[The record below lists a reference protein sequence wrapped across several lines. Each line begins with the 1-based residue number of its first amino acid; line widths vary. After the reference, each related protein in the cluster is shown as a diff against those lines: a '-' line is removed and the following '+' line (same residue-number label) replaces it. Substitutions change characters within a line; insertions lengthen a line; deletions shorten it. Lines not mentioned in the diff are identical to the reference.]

1 MDGMED
7 GEREERVL
15 CVLYV
20 GALER
25 KFLLR
30 QYRGNDRVVYQKQ
43 RAGMLAN
50 LALVR
55 LVASIEEI
63 RAMGTCQTTF

>member
-7 GEREERVL
+7 GEREEGVL
-15 CVLYV
+15 CVLCV

-43 RAGMLAN
+43 RAGMSAN
-50 LALVR
+50 PAPVR
-55 LVASIEEI
+55 LVASMEEV
-63 RAMGTCQTTF
+63 